1 MSRVCKMEQRSQRA
15 VRKMLEVEG
24 EEIVVLRLYEKRKIK
39 MISQIKLVIIFVV
52 CKSFM

>member
-24 EEIVVLRLYEKRKIK
+24 EEIVVLRLYENKKRKIK
-39 MISQIKLVIIFVV
+39 R
-52 CKSFM
+52 